1 MKKIFDLFLAYGIAI
16 GFVSI
21 LSNIILP
28 IIYWINGYIIV
39 TIFIIILVALTKSC
53 YTFCRKNT
61 RFPNK
66 KNVMSFIFLPLY
78 IAFILYWIL
87 KTILF
92 LIGFF
97 SSIDGFTYI
106 YLNTGLDFMMALSFT
121 VIMSIVSGICCFLYI
136 KRKSTMLQI
145 LVSWI
150 LTILLMYGTF
160 YIIQSENNTFIEKNE
175 YQFNGL
181 SLEQINNLYVF

>member
-1 MKKIFDLFLAYGIAI
+1 MKKIFDLFLAYGMSI
-16 GFVSI
+16 GFVSALGKI
-21 LSNIILP
+21 SWPL
-28 IIYWINGYIIV
+28 IYWINWYILIIALV
-39 TIFIIILVALTKSC
+39 IYLIILTRSLC
-53 YTFCRKNT
+53 IFCRRNT
-61 RFPNK
+61 HFPSK
-66 KNVMSFIFLPLY
+66 KNIWSFIFLPLY

-136 KRKSTMLQI
+136 RCKLTMSQI
-145 LVSWI
+145 LISWFI
-150 LTILLMYGTF
+150 TLFLLCRTF
-160 YIIQSENNTFIEKNE
+160 YLVQSENNIFIEKNQ

-181 SLEQINNLYVF
+181 SLE